1 MPVIDIYAAIGL
13 FPTGSDRQLGEA
25 LGLAV
30 LRAEGVTIPGPVYGN
45 NTAVYIHHMPAST
58 VQTVATAEARTARVQ
73 ITTPPGLLSR
83 EGQKQV
89 VKEVTEIVAQLA
101 ADTTLAERTLVVL
114 IEAAEGGWGMAGTAF
129 GKEKFVG
136 LAVRAN
142 AVMP

>member
-1 MPVIDIYAAIGL
+1 MPVIDVYAAVGL

-30 LRAEGVTIPGPVYGN
+30 LRAEGITVPGPVYGN
-45 NTAVYIHHMPAST
+45 STAVYIHHMPAST

-83 EGQKQV
+83 EGQKQI
-89 VKEVTEIVAQLA
+89 VKEATEIVAQLA
-101 ADTTLAERTLVVL
+101 NDATLTERTLVVL
-114 IEAAEGGWGMAGTAF
+114 IEAAEGGWGMAGIAF
-129 GKEKFVG
+129 GKEEFVG

-142 AVMP
+142 VAAP